1 MEPGRKDM
9 GYGFLLVWG
18 HVDTKSIPGYFL
30 QIVFFRDFWGSILR
44 DPHKRV
50 ESSD

>member
-18 HVDTKSIPGYFL
+18 HKEHSRLFFANRLFPRYLGFYFERSP
-30 QIVFFRDFWGSILR
+30 Q
-44 DPHKRV
+44 
-50 ESSD
+50 ES